1 MGNYICVGS
10 SCRVLPD
17 RSGRRSLLERSLAL
31 PERSL
36 ALPERSLALPER
48 SLALPERSLALPERY
63 PGPNTTIL
71 NFMMFLNEESK
82 KPPK

>member
-48 SLALPERSLALPERY
+48 SLALPERY